1 MKHSKRYNVAYSMFD
16 LKKIRLNEAVKLIKS
31 LPASKFD
38 ETVEVHFNLGVDP
51 RKADQQIRN
60 SLVLP
65 HGTGK
70 EMRVLVFA
78 EGDKAEEAKQAGAD
92 YVGVDDLIEKISGG
106 WFDFDVVIATPNL
119 MGRIGKLGRVLGPR
133 GLMPNPKVG
142 TVTMDVSK
150 AVQEAKGGKVTY
162 RVDKFGN
169 LHIPAGRL
177 SFDEDKLKEN
187 IKAIIAAVLRER
199 PSTLKGIYI
208 KSITLCT
215 YESWK
220 QNSGRKAQLGSKKL
234 SGV

>member
-1 MKHSKRYNVAYSMFD
+1 MKHSKRYNVAYTLFDRQKRFD
-16 LKKIRLNEAVKLIKS
+16 LNEGVRILKS
-31 LPASKFD
+31 FPASKFD
-38 ETVEVHFNLGVDP
+38 ETVEIHFNLGVDP

-65 HGTGK
+65 NGTGK

-78 EGDKAEEAKQAGAD
+78 EGDKAEEAKKAGAD

-106 WFDFDVVIATPNL
+106 WFDFDVVVSTPNL

-142 TVTMDVSK
+142 TVTMDIAK

-162 RVDKFGN
+162 RVDKFAN
-169 LHIPAGRL
+169 LHIPVGKL
-177 SFDEDKLKEN
+177 SFEEDKLKEN
-187 IKAIIAAVLRER
+187 IKAVLAAVLRDR
-199 PSTLKGIYI
+199 PSTLKGVYI

-215 YESWK
+215 TMSPGIKIQVASAAIEARS
-220 QNSGRKAQLGSKKL
+220 
-234 SGV
+234 